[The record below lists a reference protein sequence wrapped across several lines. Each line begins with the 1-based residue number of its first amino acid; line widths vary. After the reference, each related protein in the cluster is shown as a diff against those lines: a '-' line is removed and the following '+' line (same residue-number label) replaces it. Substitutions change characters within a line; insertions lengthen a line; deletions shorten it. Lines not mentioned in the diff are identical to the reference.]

1 MPITISASNER
12 RNKTMKRIALI
23 SIVAGIMVLAT
34 ACGVSVPVATP
45 APAQPAATNPPTVA
59 QSGPTAVSASNASTE
74 VDVTLAD
81 NTIQSSL
88 TTFKVGVPYTFVV
101 KNTGHHAHNFNIST
115 PVSIVG
121 SLDAAAS
128 SALVTVDQNQLAVGS
143 TATVQYTFLPP
154 AAGAQLEFSCLI
166 KRHYEDGM
174 KLAITVKQ

>member
-1 MPITISASNER
+1 
-12 RNKTMKRIALI
+12 MKRIALI
-23 SIVAGIMVLAT
+23 SIVAGVMLLAT

-45 APAQPAATNPPTVA
+45 APAQPAATNPPAVA
-59 QSGPTAVSASNASTE
+59 QPSSTQAGSASNAATE
-74 VDVTLAD
+74 VNVTLAD

-143 TATVQYTFLPP
+143 AATVQYTFLAS

-174 KLAITVKQ
+174 KLAITVTQ

>member
-1 MPITISASNER
+1 
-12 RNKTMKRIALI
+12 MKRIALI

-143 TATVQYTFLPP
+143 AATVQYTFLAS

-174 KLAITVKQ
+174 KLAITVTQ